1 MLETCLGLGIVKLF
15 LAASAPY
22 WLPHNNVFWIF
33 VGHLLTDTK
42 VRCRDNL
49 LTNSEQ
55 PHSVQ
60 PQIVIHCHLKRLYRS
75 LEDWKPF
82 QSCLEFF
89 LDIKTMQFLPRK
101 WKKKPLDT
109 IKKYVCMYIIYI
121 VRGWLLVILI
131 YIFSLFN
138 ELLKSLSL
146 IICIRTLPRNDLLC
160 F

>member
-1 MLETCLGLGIVKLF
+1 MVGQNNFRNKIPGFCYKTTTIFSPVTRPFLLLLHICWYFKNLKMLETCLGLGIVKLF

-22 WLPHNNVFWIF
+22 WLPHNNAFWIF

-42 VRCRDNL
+42 VRCRGNL

-55 PHSVQ
+55 PRSVQ

-101 WKKKPLDT
+101 WKKKH
-109 IKKYVCMYIIYI
+109 
-121 VRGWLLVILI
+121 
-131 YIFSLFN
+131 
-138 ELLKSLSL
+138 
-146 IICIRTLPRNDLLC
+146 
-160 F
+160 